1 MTVRTRYAPSPT
13 GALHIGNVRSGLFAY
28 LFARHMKGVFV
39 LRIDDTDQERSTQE
53 SLDEILESLRWLGV
67 EWDEGPPDPKYFQSN
82 RFARYREG
90 ALQLLREGKAYPC
103 DCSPE
108 RLDELRKAAQREHR
122 KPGYDGRCRDRT
134 PPAELAK
141 VALPDK
147 SAGRNY
153 TIRFRAPQT
162 GETVVDDLIKGRAVF
177 ENRELDDLI
186 IFRSDGVPTYNFA
199 TVLDDADFGMTH
211 VVRGDDHLP
220 NTPRQM
226 QIFYA
231 LGLTPPAYAHLP
243 MVMGPDGQK
252 LSKRHGATSV
262 FAYRELG
269 YFPEALLNYLVR
281 LGWSHGDQEIFSLRE
296 MIEYFDF
303 ANCGKSAGIFNAEK
317 LLWLNFHYLKERP
330 LEQLAQEVKPFI
342 AQRGWTI
349 PGDDLWLQKMIA
361 TLRERAKTLVEL
373 ADFAR
378 FYLTDDIT
386 IDPKAA
392 AKFLKPEIAESL
404 KSLAAELESIDGDF
418 SELAIQSAFERVL
431 AKFNLKLGQLA
442 QPVRV
447 ALTGGTVSPGIY
459 EVIAVLGKGRTV
471 ARLRKVLPFPVLIIP
486 GR

>member
-28 LFARHMKGVFV
+28 LFARHEKGAFI
-39 LRIDDTDQERSTQE
+39 LRIDDTDQERSTRE

-82 RFARYREG
+82 RFERYREG
-90 ALQLLREGKAYPC
+90 ARQLLRAGKAYPC
-103 DCSPE
+103 YCSAAE
-108 RLDELRKAAQREHR
+108 LDEMRKAAQREHR
-122 KPGYDGRCRDRT
+122 KPGYDGRCRERT
-134 PPAELAK
+134 PASELGQ

-147 SAGRNY
+147 AEGRNY
-153 TIRFRAPQT
+153 TIRFRSPQV

-177 ENRELDDLI
+177 ANAELDDLI

-199 TVLDDADFGMTH
+199 TVLDDADLGMTH

-262 FAYRELG
+262 FAYRDLG

-281 LGWSHGDQEIFSLRE
+281 LGWSHGDQEIFSKQE
-296 MIEYFDF
+296 MFDYFDF

-317 LLWLNFHYLKERP
+317 LLWLNFHYLKARP
-330 LEQLAQEVKPFI
+330 LEQLAREVQPFI
-342 AQRGWTI
+342 AQRGWTV
-349 PGDDLWLQKMIA
+349 PGDDAWLCRMIA

-373 ADFAR
+373 VDFAS
-378 FYLTDDIT
+378 FYLNDKIPM
-386 IDPKAA
+386 DPKAV
-392 AKFLKPEIAESL
+392 AKFLKPEVAEPL
-404 KSLAAELESIDGDF
+404 EALAGELATLDGEF
-418 SELAIQSAFERVL
+418 SEAVVQTVFEGVL
-431 AKFNLKLGQLA
+431 ARFNLKLGQLA

-459 EVIAVLGKGRTV
+459 EVIAVLGRDRTV
-471 ARLRKVLPFPVLIIP
+471 ARLRSGLTY
-486 GR
+486 RTA

>member
-1 MTVRTRYAPSPT
+1 VTVRTRYAPSPT
-13 GALHIGNVRSGLFAY
+13 GALHIGNIRSGLFAY
-28 LFARHMKGVFV
+28 LFARHNHGSFI
-39 LRIDDTDQERSTQE
+39 LRIDDTDQERSTRE

-67 EWDEGPPDPKYFQSN
+67 EWDEGPPDRRYFQSS
-82 RFARYREG
+82 RFERYREG
-90 ALQLLREGKAYPC
+90 ARQLLGEGKAYPC
-103 DCSPE
+103 YCTPE
-108 RLDELRKAAQREHR
+108 ELEAMRRQAEREHR

-134 PPAELAK
+134 PVDQLGK
-141 VALPDK
+141 MALPDK
-147 SAGRNY
+147 TAGRNY
-153 TIRFRAPQT
+153 TIRFRAPRS

-177 ENRELDDLI
+177 SNNELDDLI

-199 TVLDDADFGMTH
+199 TVLDDADFRMTH

-262 FAYRELG
+262 FAYRDLG

-281 LGWSHGDQEIFSLRE
+281 LGWSHGDQEIFSKTE

-303 ANCGKSAGIFNAEK
+303 ADCGKSAGIFNAEK
-317 LLWLNFHYLKERP
+317 LLWLNFHYLKERTP
-330 LEQLAQEVKPFI
+330 AQLAREVRPFI
-342 AQRGWTI
+342 ERRGWTI
-349 PGDDLWLQKMIA
+349 PGDEAWLEKMVA

-373 ADFAR
+373 TDFAS
-378 FYLTDDIT
+378 FYLNDDIV
-386 IDPKAA
+386 IEAKAA
-392 AKFLKPEIAESL
+392 AKFLKPEIAEPL
-404 KSLAAELESIDGDF
+404 KTLANQLDALDGNF
-418 SELAIQSAFERVL
+418 SETSIESVFHNVL
-431 AKFNLKLGQLA
+431 ARFNLKLGQLA

-459 EVIAVLGKGRTV
+459 EVIAVLGHERTLK
-471 ARLRKVLPFPVLIIP
+471 RLHAALESIER
-486 GR
+486 

>member
-28 LFARHMKGVFV
+28 LFARHQKGTFV
-39 LRIDDTDQERSTQE
+39 LRIDDTDAERSTRE
-53 SLDEILESLRWLGV
+53 SLEEILESLRWLGV
-67 EWDEGPPDPKYFQSN
+67 EWDEGPPDPRYFQSN
-82 RFARYREG
+82 RFDRYREG
-90 ALQLLREGKAYPC
+90 ASRLLKEGKAYPC
-103 DCSPE
+103 YCTAGQLE
-108 RLDELRKAAQREHR
+108 AMRKQAEREHR
-122 KPGYDGRCRDRT
+122 KPGYDGRCRTRT
-134 PPAELAK
+134 APSELAK
-141 VALPDK
+141 IALPDR

-153 TIRFRAPQT
+153 TIRFRAPRAGQ
-162 GETVVDDLIKGRAVF
+162 TVVEDLIKGRAVF
-177 ENRELDDLI
+177 DNSELDDLI

-231 LGLTPPAYAHLP
+231 LGLEPPAYAHLP

-262 FAYRELG
+262 LAYRELG

-281 LGWSHGDQEIFSLRE
+281 LGWSHGDQEIFSKEE

-303 ANCGKSAGIFNAEK
+303 ANCGRSAGIFNTEK
-317 LLWLNFHYLKERP
+317 LLWLNFHYVKQRS
-330 LEQLAQEVKPFI
+330 LEQLARELRPFI
-342 AQRGWTI
+342 EQRGWKI
-349 PGDDLWLQKMIA
+349 PGAQRWLEKMVS

-378 FYLTDDIT
+378 FYLIDDIAL
-386 IDPKAA
+386 DPKAA
-392 AKFLKPEIAESL
+392 AKFLKPEVAEPL
-404 KSLAAELESIDGDF
+404 KLLSKELEALDGDF
-418 SELAIQSAFERVL
+418 SEASIQAAFERVL
-431 AKFNLKLGQLA
+431 ANFNMKLGQLA

-447 ALTGGTVSPGIY
+447 ALTGGSVSPGIY
-459 EVIAVLGKGRTV
+459 EVIAVLGRERTV
-471 ARLRKVLPFPVLIIP
+471 GRLERAIESLS
-486 GR
+486 R

>member
-28 LFARHMKGVFV
+28 LFARHQKGSFI
-39 LRIDDTDQERSTQE
+39 LRIDDTDQQRSTRE

-67 EWDEGPPDPKYFQSN
+67 EWDEGPPDRRYFQSS
-82 RFARYREG
+82 RFDRYRQG
-90 ALQLLREGKAYPC
+90 ASQLLREGKAYPC
-103 DCSPE
+103 YCSAE
-108 RLDELRKAAQREHR
+108 ELDAMRKQAEREHR

-134 PPAELAK
+134 PAAELRSL
-141 VALPDK
+141 ALPDK

-153 TIRFRAPQT
+153 TIRFRAPHAGQ
-162 GETVVDDLIKGRAVF
+162 TVVDDLIKGRAVF
-177 ENRELDDLI
+177 ENTELDDLI

-199 TVLDDADFGMTH
+199 TVLDDADFEMTH
-211 VVRGDDHLP
+211 IVRGDDHLP

-262 FAYRELG
+262 FAYRGLG

-281 LGWSHGDQEIFSLRE
+281 LGWSHGDQEIFSKEE

-317 LLWLNFHYLKERP
+317 LLWLNFHYMKELP
-330 LEQLAQEVKPFI
+330 LGRLRREMKPFI
-342 AQRGWTI
+342 LKRGWNV
-349 PGDDLWLQKMIA
+349 PSDDGWIEKMIA

-373 ADFAR
+373 TDFAA
-378 FYLTDDIT
+378 FYLNDDIT
-386 IDPKAA
+386 IDAKAA
-392 AKFLKPEIAESL
+392 AKFLKPEIAEPL
-404 KSLAAELESIDGDF
+404 KTLTDELSALGGHFAEAAVQG
-418 SELAIQSAFERVL
+418 AFERVL
-431 AKFNLKLGQLA
+431 ARFNLKLGQLA

-459 EVIAVLGKGRTV
+459 EVIAVLGRERTV
-471 ARLRKVLPFPVLIIP
+471 MRLERALAQIAQAA
-486 GR
+486 